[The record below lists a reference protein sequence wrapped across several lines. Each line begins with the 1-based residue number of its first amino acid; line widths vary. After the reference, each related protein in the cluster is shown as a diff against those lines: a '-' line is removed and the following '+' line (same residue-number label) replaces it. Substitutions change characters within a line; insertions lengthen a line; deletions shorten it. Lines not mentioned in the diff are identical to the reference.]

1 MKLFLIPSFIFL
13 MMGWSEN
20 NRDTQSDRERNI
32 QTEQREK
39 DCDGKR
45 LFSLI
50 REAVE
55 ERRETAKRNRK
66 KVTESKRVVSLF
78 TMRTRLEQSCSAR
91 LACAGVSPQQAW
103 REPSKTDPGAW
114 LPAPDK

>member
-1 MKLFLIPSFIFL
+1 M
-13 MMGWSEN
+13 
-20 NRDTQSDRERNI
+20 NI
-32 QTEQREK
+32 QAEWREK

-55 ERRETAKRNRK
+55 ERRETAERNRE

-78 TMRTRLEQSCSAR
+78 TTRTRLGKSCSA
-91 LACAGVSPQQAW
+91 
-103 REPSKTDPGAW
+103 
-114 LPAPDK
+114 